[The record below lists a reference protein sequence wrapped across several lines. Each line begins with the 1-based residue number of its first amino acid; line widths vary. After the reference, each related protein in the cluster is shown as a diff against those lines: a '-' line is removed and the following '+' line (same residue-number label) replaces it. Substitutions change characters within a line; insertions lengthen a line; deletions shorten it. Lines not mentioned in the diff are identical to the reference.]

1 MNVQRRKMFNH
12 DQLKDIM
19 SGNLDSN
26 TCDYINP
33 NYLLELADLLEA
45 YDRASVEEIDNIR
58 DFAIEMFER

>member
-1 MNVQRRKMFNH
+1 MNVKRRKMFNH

-45 YDRASVEEIDNIR
+45 YDHASIEEIDNIR